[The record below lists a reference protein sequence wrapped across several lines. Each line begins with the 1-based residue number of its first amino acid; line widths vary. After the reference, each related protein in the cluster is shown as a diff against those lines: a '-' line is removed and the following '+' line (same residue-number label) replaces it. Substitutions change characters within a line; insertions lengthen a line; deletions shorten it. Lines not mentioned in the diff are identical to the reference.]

1 MTVNKK
7 LNNTSIIQEQ
17 IGKYNVNNLYS
28 NIKNEK
34 NLLEAE
40 R

>member
-17 IGKYNVNNLYS
+17 IGKYN
-28 NIKNEK
+28 IKNEK